1 MVFPNLTGQRPWKRD
16 LEYSALGGYS
26 HKAQAVRDDEPSDCV
41 HLLLDLSTGR
51 LTPYQVDGSIS
62 YRAAQLSTLTFG
74 KAERKQIEW
83 DYTAFLSVKRKSYI
97 IIHKGYTLLSL
108 RQ

>member
-74 KAERKQIEW
+74 KAEDYWAQIRE
-83 DYTAFLSVKRKSYI
+83 Y
-97 IIHKGYTLLSL
+97 
-108 RQ
+108 